1 MDTYAYT
8 REYLARKHIE
18 DLKGFDWFGSW
29 KSKTNIGYMSKN
41 SKLFFFLENK

>member
-29 KSKTNIGYMSKN
+29 KSKTSKYWLYVKEFK
-41 SKLFFFLENK
+41 SIFSS